1 MGRGDKWTAGVT
13 PKLCKPKASPV
24 AAQTTSSPVLV
35 GRPGVSSMDLRA
47 LGLFAVAVT
56 NSRLDGSCALS
67 QISMSG
73 FIFILQN
80 KLVILF

>member
-1 MGRGDKWTAGVT
+1 M
-13 PKLCKPKASPV
+13 
-24 AAQTTSSPVLV
+24 
-35 GRPGVSSMDLRA
+35 SSMDLRA